1 MTGLFISWYPQRAED
16 PAACGKRGIH
26 MSELR
31 VRKIQE
37 FIKQEVSQMLLYD
50 LKDPHIGF
58 VTVTGVHVTGDLR
71 EATIY
76 VSLFGKSWEKAKS
89 LEALNKAKGFI
100 RKELG
105 QRLKIYYTLEITFEE
120 DKSLDYGMHIEGLLK
135 KVHDEEKDKA
145 PKEDTEKED

>member
-1 MTGLFISWYPQRAED
+1 METSSSSIFIRWAKTSCISGIRAF
-16 PAACGKRGIH
+16 
-26 MSELR
+26 S
-31 VRKIQE
+31 
-37 FIKQEVSQMLLYD
+37 
-50 LKDPHIGF
+50 
-58 VTVTGVHVTGDLR
+58 
-71 EATIY
+71 
-76 VSLFGKSWEKAKS
+76 FGRSAHWEKAKS

-105 QRLKIYYTLEITFEE
+105 QRLKIYYTPEITFEE